1 MKTHLQSSK
10 QVIMKHE
17 GKTSQFK
24 LFYESLKAAA
34 NTSVD
39 LVRCIENKVYKES
52 MPELNNMLCNW
63 VLVHVHSKVT
73 ELLFY
78 PQKGNRNA
86 VCSPPVNGNRPLHYF
101 P

>member
-1 MKTHLQSSK
+1 
-10 QVIMKHE
+10 MKHE

-63 VLVHVHSKVT
+63 VLVHVDSKVLT
-73 ELLFY
+73 LWLN
-78 PQKGNRNA
+78 PQANL
-86 VCSPPVNGNRPLHYF
+86 PL
-101 P
+101 PKRSLS